1 MNAITDIK
9 KIILGLED
17 GSYIVINFEL
27 CYSGIIH
34 ELSELFDNEEFENKL
49 EVMCENMDLYSIDG
63 FQKNEEGEIMITVDN
78 TGLLRNL
85 LQDNGLL
92 LPELEI
98 ILTTIINICLI
109 HNKTS
114 INVFNTLIKTNKVF
128 SKIYSVDIVTD
139 STTIDEIM

>member
-1 MNAITDIK
+1 MNDDIK
-9 KIILGLED
+9 KIVLGLED
-17 GSYIVINFEL
+17 GTYVVINFEL

-34 ELSELFDNEEFENKL
+34 EVADLFDNEEFEKKL
-49 EVMCENMDLYSIDG
+49 EIMCENMDLYSIEG
-63 FQKNEEGEIMITVDN
+63 FQKNESGEIMITVEN
-78 TGLLRNL
+78 TVLLKNI
-85 LQDNGLL
+85 LQDNNLL

-98 ILTTIINICLI
+98 ILTAIINICLI

-114 INVFNTLIKTNKVF
+114 INIFNTLLKTDKVF

>member
-1 MNAITDIK
+1 MNDDIK

-17 GSYIVINFEL
+17 GTYIVINFEL
-27 CYSGIIH
+27 CYSGIIY
-34 ELSELFDNEEFENKL
+34 EVADLFDNEEFEKKL
-49 EVMCENMDLYSIDG
+49 EVMCENMDLYSIEG
-63 FQKNEEGEIMITVDN
+63 FQKNEEGEILITVEN
-78 TGLLRNL
+78 TVLLKNI

-98 ILTTIINICLI
+98 ILTAIINICLI

-114 INVFNTLIKTNKVF
+114 INIFNTLLKTDKVF
-128 SKIYSVDIVTD
+128 SKIYSVGIITD